1 MIDNL
6 TNYDKIMYSTLMC
19 FHPIEGWLVQIGET
33 SCSMVF
39 MVVDTNSYIVLL
51 GLDFLIKIGAVMD
64 IKRGLIHVW
73 QGLGSDVQVLPLIM
87 VNMLQLVVEQSNHS
101 KRSTSQVILE
111 FSHLSTTDKMEQMEP
126 I

>member
-64 IKRGLIHVW
+64 IKRGLIHV
-73 QGLGSDVQVLPLIM
+73 
-87 VNMLQLVVEQSNHS
+87 
-101 KRSTSQVILE
+101 
-111 FSHLSTTDKMEQMEP
+111 
-126 I
+126 